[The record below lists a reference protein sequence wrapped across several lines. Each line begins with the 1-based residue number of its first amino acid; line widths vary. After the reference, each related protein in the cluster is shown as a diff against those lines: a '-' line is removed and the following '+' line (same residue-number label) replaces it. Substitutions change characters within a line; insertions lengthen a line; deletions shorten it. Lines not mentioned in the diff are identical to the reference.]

1 MPDLQSYSV
10 SSALGYTVRW
20 WRIFGWLH
28 NFNSAVE
35 CYMEA
40 KTQFTEC
47 FCDFAQLS
55 ASKTESSNK
64 KMHWNLK
71 PKIATSVTRF
81 YLDLSCGSVFWP
93 NAFRLCFAMR
103 FWVSPLLSSLG
114 QRPCCFSV
122 EYPTTFT
129 CIRGMLIQS
138 WSSTQFAQ
146 CMVPDGNQISNLY
159 RPCRIYISNLFCRR
173 QICAPRPWLWQLC
186 CLLFSWTSKCILMP
200 WVATWWH
207 SSPCVCTTHH
217 LKCFCL
223 LTRSSSVQWISAPS
237 TSRPS
242 LSESFWIEFQST
254 SIDSFFAFTLL
265 MVNSFLEMVGCRWFR
280 SLEKRPRWTPSW
292 DFEGIGTNR
301 YKPIWGNEGNEGSK
315 AFKEP
320 KEPRTWDSR
329 RLKEL
334 QIFHLVWMRSAK
346 HHHECEESS

>member
-81 YLDLSCGSVFWP
+81 YLDLSCGSVWP

-122 EYPTTFT
+122 FLWN
-129 CIRGMLIQS
+129 IRLPS
-138 WSSTQFAQ
+138 LAYEVCWFNREALRSLRSAWSQMEIKF
-146 CMVPDGNQISNLY
+146 
-159 RPCRIYISNLFCRR
+159 RIYIGLVESIFRIYSVGVKSVLQGHGSDN
-173 QICAPRPWLWQLC
+173 
-186 CLLFSWTSKCILMP
+186 S
-200 WVATWWH
+200 V
-207 SSPCVCTTHH
+207 VCY
-217 LKCFCL
+217 
-223 LTRSSSVQWISAPS
+223 
-237 TSRPS
+237 
-242 LSESFWIEFQST
+242 
-254 SIDSFFAFTLL
+254 
-265 MVNSFLEMVGCRWFR
+265 FLE
-280 SLEKRPRWTPSW
+280 L
-292 DFEGIGTNR
+292 
-301 YKPIWGNEGNEGSK
+301 
-315 AFKEP
+315 
-320 KEPRTWDSR
+320 
-329 RLKEL
+329 
-334 QIFHLVWMRSAK
+334 RSAF
-346 HHHECEESS
+346 